1 MSRTDAPTPRA
12 GARQW
17 WGLAVLVTPSTL
29 LFMMLTILF
38 LAAPSLAADLNPTS
52 TQLLWILDIYGFVMA
67 GFLVAMGVLGDRVGK
82 RMLMVIG
89 ALVFAAVSIAASL
102 TTVPELMILW
112 RAILGLAA
120 AMMIPA
126 TLGLIFVLFADARQR
141 GVAIGV
147 WAGGISAG
155 VALGPLLSGLLLE
168 GFGWQAT
175 FLVAVP
181 IMVLVVI
188 GAPLLLPEHRDPN
201 ARIELLS
208 ALLLV
213 GGLLAIIYAIKR
225 FAAQEPAAPS
235 IGLLLAGTLL
245 GLWFVIRQLRTEKP
259 LLDVRLFANRTVSG
273 ALAVFLLS
281 AAALGGVY
289 SLFTQYLQQVQ
300 NLSPLQAGFS
310 ILPAAAVLIV
320 VATLSPV
327 LARRFRP
334 GNVIA
339 LGLLTQVVGYF
350 LFTQFDAGTG
360 LAVVIASFVITY
372 PGVAPSMAL
381 TTDLVVSSVPPEKAG
396 GASGL
401 ATTANDLGISLG
413 VAVIGSVG
421 IAAYR
426 SRINELLPDGL
437 PAEATAAASD
447 SVDGAMAAAADLP
460 RALGEPLVSAAQQA
474 FTGGLNTASMVSA
487 AIATV
492 AALIAATRL
501 RHVAPIGQDRGPKEA
516 EETATVD
523 LYPPG
528 V

>member
-1 MSRTDAPTPRA
+1 MSGVSTPAPRA
-12 GARQW
+12 GAKQW

-38 LAAPSLAADLNPTS
+38 VAAPSMAQDLNPTG

-82 RMLMVIG
+82 RLLMVIG
-89 ALVFAAVSIAASL
+89 AIVFAVISVVASL
-102 TTVPELMILW
+102 TTDPSLMIAW
-112 RAILGLAA
+112 RALLGLGA
-120 AMMIPA
+120 AMMVPS

-168 GFGWQAT
+168 VFGWQAT

-181 IMVLVVI
+181 IMALVAI
-188 GAPLLLPEHRDPN
+188 GAPLLLPEHRDTT
-201 ARIELLS
+201 ARIDLFS

-213 GGLLAIIYAIKR
+213 TGLLAIIYAIKR
-225 FAAQEPAAPS
+225 FAAQEPAGPS
-235 IGLLLAGTLL
+235 IGLIAAGVLI
-245 GLWFVIRQLRTEKP
+245 GLWFVIRQLRAERP

-273 ALAVFLLS
+273 ALAVFLLA
-281 AAALGGVY
+281 AAALGGIY

-300 NLSPLQAGFS
+300 GLSPLEAGFA

-320 VATLSPV
+320 VSTLSPV
-327 LARRFRP
+327 FARRFRP

-339 LGLLTQVVGYF
+339 IGLLTQVIGYI
-350 LFTQFDAGTG
+350 LFTQLDPGTG
-360 LAVVIASFVITY
+360 LALVIGSFVLTY
-372 PGVAPSMAL
+372 PGVAPAMAL
-381 TTDLVVSSVPPEKAG
+381 TTDLVVGSVPPEKAG

-413 VAVIGSVG
+413 IAVIGSIG
-421 IAAYR
+421 IATYR
-426 SRINELLPDGL
+426 SQITELLPGGL
-437 PAEATAAASD
+437 VT
-447 SVDGAMAAAADLP
+447 
-460 RALGEPLVSAAQQA
+460 AAQQA
-474 FTGGLNTASMVSA
+474 FTSGLNTAAIVSA
-487 AIATV
+487 VIAAI

-501 RHVAPIGQDRGPKEA
+501 RHIRPTGEA
-516 EETATVD
+516 QQAADESITS
-523 LYPPG
+523 
-528 V
+528 

>member
-1 MSRTDAPTPRA
+1 MSGVSTPAPRP
-12 GARQW
+12 GAKQW

-38 LAAPSLAADLNPTS
+38 VAAPSMAQDLNPTG

-82 RMLMVIG
+82 RLLMVIG
-89 ALVFAAVSIAASL
+89 AILFAAVSVAASL
-102 TTVPELMILW
+102 TTIPELMIAW
-112 RAILGLAA
+112 RALLGLGA
-120 AMMIPA
+120 AMMVPS

-168 GFGWQAT
+168 VFGWQAT

-181 IMVLVVI
+181 IMALVAI
-188 GAPLLLPEHRDPN
+188 GAPLLLPEHRDTT
-201 ARIELLS
+201 ARIDLFS

-213 GGLLAIIYAIKR
+213 AGLLAIIYAIKR
-225 FAAQEPAAPS
+225 FAAQEPAGPS
-235 IGLLLAGTLL
+235 IGLIAAGVLI
-245 GLWFVIRQLRTEKP
+245 GLWFVIRQLRAERP

-273 ALAVFLLS
+273 ALAVFLLA
-281 AAALGGVY
+281 AAALGGIY

-300 NLSPLQAGFS
+300 GLSPLEAGFA

-320 VATLSPV
+320 VSTLSPV
-327 LARRFRP
+327 FARRFRP

-339 LGLLTQVVGYF
+339 IGLLTQVIGYI
-350 LFTQFDAGTG
+350 LFTQLDPGTG
-360 LAVVIASFVITY
+360 LALVIGSFVLTY
-372 PGVAPSMAL
+372 PGVAPAMAL
-381 TTDLVVSSVPPEKAG
+381 TTDLVVGSVPPEKAG

-413 VAVIGSVG
+413 IAVIGSIG
-421 IAAYR
+421 IATYR
-426 SRINELLPDGL
+426 SQITELLPGGL
-437 PAEATAAASD
+437 PADATTAASRSIDGALTAAAE
-447 SVDGAMAAAADLP
+447 LP
-460 RALGEPLVSAAQQA
+460 GALGGQLVTAAQQA
-474 FTGGLNTASMVSA
+474 FTSGLNTAAIVSA
-487 AIATV
+487 VIAAI

-501 RHVAPIGQDRGPKEA
+501 RHIRPTGEA
-516 EETATVD
+516 QQAADESITS
-523 LYPPG
+523 
-528 V
+528 

>member
-1 MSRTDAPTPRA
+1 MSGVDAAAPRA
-12 GARQW
+12 SAKQW

-38 LAAPSLAADLNPTS
+38 VAAPSMAQDLNPTG

-82 RMLMVIG
+82 RLLMVIG
-89 ALVFAAVSIAASL
+89 AIVFAVISVVASL
-102 TTVPELMILW
+102 TTDPSLMIAW
-112 RAILGLAA
+112 RALLGLGA
-120 AMMIPA
+120 AMMVPS

-168 GFGWQAT
+168 VFGWQAT

-181 IMVLVVI
+181 IMALVAI
-188 GAPLLLPEHRDPN
+188 GAPLLLPEHRDTT
-201 ARIELLS
+201 ARIDLFS

-225 FAAQEPAAPS
+225 FAAQEPAGPS
-235 IGLLLAGTLL
+235 IGLIAAGVLI
-245 GLWFVIRQLRTEKP
+245 GLWFVIRQLRAERP

-273 ALAVFLLS
+273 ALAVFLLA
-281 AAALGGVY
+281 AAALGGIY

-300 NLSPLQAGFS
+300 GLSPLEAGFA

-320 VATLSPV
+320 VSTLSPV
-327 LARRFRP
+327 FARRFRP

-339 LGLLTQVVGYF
+339 IGLLTQVIGYI
-350 LFTQFDAGTG
+350 LFTQLDPGTG
-360 LAVVIASFVITY
+360 LALVIGSFVLTY
-372 PGVAPSMAL
+372 PGVAPAMAL
-381 TTDLVVSSVPPEKAG
+381 TTDLVVGSVPPEKAG

-413 VAVIGSVG
+413 IAVIGSIG
-421 IAAYR
+421 IATYR
-426 SRINELLPDGL
+426 SQITQLLPGGL
-437 PAEATAAASD
+437 PADATTAASRSIDGALTAAAE
-447 SVDGAMAAAADLP
+447 LP
-460 RALGEPLVSAAQQA
+460 GALGGQLVTAAQQA
-474 FTGGLNTASMVSA
+474 FTSGLNTAAIVSAVIA
-487 AIATV
+487 AIA
-492 AALIAATRL
+492 ALVAATRL
-501 RHVAPIGQDRGPKEA
+501 RHIRPTGEA
-516 EETATVD
+516 QQAADESITS
-523 LYPPG
+523 
-528 V
+528 

>member
-1 MSRTDAPTPRA
+1 MTDTSTPAPKA
-12 GARQW
+12 GAKQW
-17 WGLAVLVTPSTL
+17 WGLAVLVIPSTL

-38 LAAPSLAADLNPTS
+38 LAAPNMAADLNPSS

-82 RMLMVIG
+82 RLLMVIG
-89 ALVFAAVSIAASL
+89 AILFAAVSIAASL
-102 TTVPELMILW
+102 TTIPELMIVW
-112 RAILGLAA
+112 RAVLGLAA
-120 AMMIPA
+120 AMMVPA
-126 TLGLIFVLFADARQR
+126 TLGLIFVLFADPKQR

-181 IMVLVVI
+181 IMALVAI
-188 GAPLLLPEHRDPN
+188 GAPILVPEHKDST
-201 ARIELLS
+201 ARIDLLS

-213 GGLLAIIYAIKR
+213 GGLLAIIYGIKR
-225 FAAQEPAAPS
+225 FAAQEPALPS
-235 IGLLLAGTLL
+235 IGLLVAGVLI
-245 GLWFVIRQLRTEKP
+245 GLWFVIRQLRATTP

-300 NLSPLQAGFS
+300 GLTPLQAGLS

-320 VATLSPV
+320 VSTLSPV
-327 LARRFRP
+327 FARKFRP

-339 LGLLTQVVGYF
+339 IGLLTQVVGYF
-350 LFTQFDAGTG
+350 LFTQLDAGTG
-360 LAVVIASFVITY
+360 LALVIASFVITY

-421 IAAYR
+421 VAAYR
-426 SRINELLPDGL
+426 GNIDGTLPEGL
-437 PAEATAAASD
+437 PPEAAAAASD
-447 SVDGAMAAAADLP
+447 SIDGA
-460 RALGEPLVSAAQQA
+460 LVSAGELPGALGGQLVEAAQAA
-474 FTGGLNTASMVSA
+474 FTGGLNTAAIVSA
-487 AIATV
+487 VIAAV
-492 AALIAATRL
+492 AAIIAATRL
-501 RHVAPIGQDRGPKEA
+501 RHVRPTGEAAQEATAPATDEA
-516 EETATVD
+516 TH
-523 LYPPG
+523 
-528 V
+528 

>member
-1 MSRTDAPTPRA
+1 MSDTAAPRA
-12 GARQW
+12 GAKQW
-17 WGLAVLVTPSTL
+17 WGLAVLVIPSTL

-38 LAAPSLAADLNPTS
+38 LAAPNLAADLNPSS

-67 GFLVAMGVLGDRVGK
+67 GFLVAMGVLGDRIGK
-82 RMLMVIG
+82 RLLMVIG
-89 ALVFAAVSIAASL
+89 AILFAAVSIAAAL
-102 TTVPELMILW
+102 TTIPELMIVW

-120 AMMIPA
+120 AMMVPA
-126 TLGLIFVLFADARQR
+126 TIGLIFVLFADAKQR

-168 GFGWQAT
+168 AFGWQAT

-181 IMVLVVI
+181 IMALVAI
-188 GAPLLLPEHRDPN
+188 AAPILVPEHRDPS
-201 ARIELLS
+201 ARIDLFS

-213 GGLLAIIYAIKR
+213 GGLLAIIYSIKR
-225 FAAQEPAAPS
+225 FATQEPAGPS
-235 IGLLLAGTLL
+235 IGLLVAGALI
-245 GLWFVIRQLRTEKP
+245 GLWFVIRQLRAKQP

-300 NLSPLQAGFS
+300 ELSPLQAGLS

-320 VATLSPV
+320 VSTLSPV
-327 LARRFRP
+327 LARKFRP

-339 LGLLTQVVGYF
+339 VGLLTQVVGYI
-350 LFTQFDAGTG
+350 LFTQLDAGTG
-360 LAVVIASFVITY
+360 LALVIASFVITY

-381 TTDLVVSSVPPEKAG
+381 TTDLVVSSVPPEKTG

-426 SRINELLPDGL
+426 SQVGDLLPGGL
-437 PAEATAAASD
+437 PADAAAAASD
-447 SVDGAMAAAADLP
+447 SVDGAMATATQLPGSLGEQVVAAA
-460 RALGEPLVSAAQQA
+460 QTA
-474 FTGGLNTASMVSA
+474 FTGGLNTAAIVSA
-487 AIATV
+487 VIAGLAAI
-492 AALIAATRL
+492 IAATRL
-501 RHVAPIGQDRGPKEA
+501 RHVRPTGEAQQAA
-516 EETATVD
+516 EEQAR
-523 LYPPG
+523 P
-528 V
+528 

>member
-1 MSRTDAPTPRA
+1 MSAAPAQAPGA
-12 GARQW
+12 SARQW

-38 LAAPSLAADLNPTS
+38 LAAPSMAADLNPSS

-67 GFLVAMGVLGDRVGK
+67 GFLVAMGVLGDRIGK
-82 RMLMVIG
+82 RLLMILGAALFAVIS
-89 ALVFAAVSIAASL
+89 VAASL
-102 TTVPELMILW
+102 TTVPELMIAW
-112 RAILGLAA
+112 RAVLGLAA

-126 TLGLIFVLFADARQR
+126 TLGLIFVLFTDARQR

-168 GFGWQAT
+168 SFGWQAT

-181 IMVLVVI
+181 IMALVVI
-188 GAPLLLPEHRDPN
+188 GAPLLLPEHKDPT
-201 ARIELLS
+201 ARIDLFS

-213 GGLLAIIYAIKR
+213 GGLLAIIYGIKR
-225 FAAQEPAAPS
+225 FAAQEPAGPS
-235 IGLLLAGTLL
+235 IGLLIAGALI
-245 GLWFVIRQLRTEKP
+245 GLWFVARQLRAERP

-300 NLSPLQAGFS
+300 GLSPLQAGFA
-310 ILPAAAVLIV
+310 ILPAAVVLIV

-334 GNVIA
+334 GHVIA
-339 LGLLTQVVGYF
+339 VGLLTQVVGYT
-350 LFTQFDAGTG
+350 LFTQVDANTG
-360 LAVVIASFVITY
+360 VALVIASFVITY

-381 TTDLVVSSVPPEKAG
+381 TTDLVVSSVPPQKAG

-413 VAVIGSVG
+413 VAVIGSIG
-421 IAAYR
+421 LAAYR
-426 SRINELLPDGL
+426 SRIDGSLPEGV
-437 PAEATAAASD
+437 PPEVAAAASD
-447 SVDGAMAAAADLP
+447 SVDGALISAAELP
-460 RALGEPLVSAAQQA
+460 ETLGQQLISAAQDA
-474 FTGGLNTASMVSA
+474 FSSGLNTAALVSA
-487 AIATV
+487 VIAGV
-492 AALIAATRL
+492 AAIIAATRL
-501 RHVAPIGQDRGPKEA
+501 RHLRPTGEAQQPTDDRVA
-516 EETATVD
+516 T
-523 LYPPG
+523 
-528 V
+528 

>member
-1 MSRTDAPTPRA
+1 MSGVSTPAPRA
-12 GARQW
+12 GAKQW

-38 LAAPSLAADLNPTS
+38 VAAPSMAQDLNPTG

-82 RMLMVIG
+82 RLLMVIG
-89 ALVFAAVSIAASL
+89 AIVFAVISVVASL
-102 TTVPELMILW
+102 TTDPSLMIAW
-112 RAILGLAA
+112 RALLGLGA
-120 AMMIPA
+120 AMMVPS

-168 GFGWQAT
+168 VFGWQAT

-181 IMVLVVI
+181 IMALVAI
-188 GAPLLLPEHRDPN
+188 GAPLLLPEHRDTT
-201 ARIELLS
+201 ARIDLFS

-225 FAAQEPAAPS
+225 FAAQEPAGPS
-235 IGLLLAGTLL
+235 IGLIAAGVLI
-245 GLWFVIRQLRTEKP
+245 GLWFVIRQLRAERP

-273 ALAVFLLS
+273 ALAVFLLA
-281 AAALGGVY
+281 AAALGGIY

-300 NLSPLQAGFS
+300 GLSPLEAGFA

-320 VATLSPV
+320 VSTLSPV
-327 LARRFRP
+327 FARRFRP

-339 LGLLTQVVGYF
+339 IGLLTQVIGYI
-350 LFTQFDAGTG
+350 LFTQLDPGTG
-360 LAVVIASFVITY
+360 LALVIGSFVLTY
-372 PGVAPSMAL
+372 PGVAPAMAL
-381 TTDLVVSSVPPEKAG
+381 TTDLVVGSVPPEKAG

-413 VAVIGSVG
+413 IAVIGSIG
-421 IAAYR
+421 IATYR
-426 SRINELLPDGL
+426 SQITQLLPGGL
-437 PAEATAAASD
+437 PADATTAASRSIDGALTAAAE
-447 SVDGAMAAAADLP
+447 LP
-460 RALGEPLVSAAQQA
+460 GALGGQLVTAAQQA
-474 FTGGLNTASMVSA
+474 FTSGLNTAAIVSA
-487 AIATV
+487 VIAAI

-501 RHVAPIGQDRGPKEA
+501 RHIRPTGEA
-516 EETATVD
+516 QQAADESITS
-523 LYPPG
+523 
-528 V
+528 

>member
-1 MSRTDAPTPRA
+1 MSGVSTPAPRP
-12 GARQW
+12 GAKQW

-38 LAAPSLAADLNPTS
+38 VAAPSMAQDLNPTG

-82 RMLMVIG
+82 RLLMVIG
-89 ALVFAAVSIAASL
+89 AIVFAVISVVASL
-102 TTVPELMILW
+102 TTDPSLMIAW
-112 RAILGLAA
+112 RALLGLGA
-120 AMMIPA
+120 AMMVPS

-168 GFGWQAT
+168 VFGWQAT

-181 IMVLVVI
+181 IMALVAI
-188 GAPLLLPEHRDPN
+188 GAPLLLPEHRDTT
-201 ARIELLS
+201 ARIDLFS

-213 GGLLAIIYAIKR
+213 AGLLAIIYAIKR
-225 FAAQEPAAPS
+225 FAAQEPAGPS
-235 IGLLLAGTLL
+235 IGLIAAGVLI
-245 GLWFVIRQLRTEKP
+245 GLWFVIRQLRAERP

-273 ALAVFLLS
+273 ALAVFLLA
-281 AAALGGVY
+281 AAALGGIY

-300 NLSPLQAGFS
+300 GLSPLEAGFA

-320 VATLSPV
+320 VSTLSPV
-327 LARRFRP
+327 FARRFRP

-339 LGLLTQVVGYF
+339 IGLLTQVIGYI
-350 LFTQFDAGTG
+350 LFTQLDPGTG
-360 LAVVIASFVITY
+360 LALVIGSFVLTY
-372 PGVAPSMAL
+372 PGVAPAMAL
-381 TTDLVVSSVPPEKAG
+381 TTDLVVGSVPPEKAG

-413 VAVIGSVG
+413 IAVIGSIG
-421 IAAYR
+421 IATYR
-426 SRINELLPDGL
+426 SQITQLLPGGL
-437 PAEATAAASD
+437 PADATTAASRSIDGALTAAAE
-447 SVDGAMAAAADLP
+447 LP
-460 RALGEPLVSAAQQA
+460 GALGGQLVTAAQQA
-474 FTGGLNTASMVSA
+474 FTSGLNTAAIVSA
-487 AIATV
+487 VIAAI

-501 RHVAPIGQDRGPKEA
+501 RHIRPTGEA
-516 EETATVD
+516 QQAADESITS
-523 LYPPG
+523 
-528 V
+528 

>member
-1 MSRTDAPTPRA
+1 MSGVSTPAPRA
-12 GARQW
+12 GAKQW

-38 LAAPSLAADLNPTS
+38 VAAPSMAQDLNPTG

-82 RMLMVIG
+82 RLLMVIG
-89 ALVFAAVSIAASL
+89 AIVFAVISVVASL
-102 TTVPELMILW
+102 TTDPSLMIAW
-112 RAILGLAA
+112 RALLGLGA
-120 AMMIPA
+120 AMMVPS

-168 GFGWQAT
+168 VFGWQAT

-181 IMVLVVI
+181 IMALVAI
-188 GAPLLLPEHRDPN
+188 GAPLLLPEHRDTT
-201 ARIELLS
+201 ARIDLFS

-225 FAAQEPAAPS
+225 FAAQEPAGPS
-235 IGLLLAGTLL
+235 IGLIAAGVLI
-245 GLWFVIRQLRTEKP
+245 GLWFVIRQLRAERP

-273 ALAVFLLS
+273 ALAVFLLA
-281 AAALGGVY
+281 AAALGGIY

-300 NLSPLQAGFS
+300 GLSPLEAGFA

-320 VATLSPV
+320 VSTLSPV
-327 LARRFRP
+327 FARRFRP

-339 LGLLTQVVGYF
+339 IGLLTQVIGYI
-350 LFTQFDAGTG
+350 LFTQLDPGTG
-360 LAVVIASFVITY
+360 LALVIGSFVLTY
-372 PGVAPSMAL
+372 PGVAPAMAL
-381 TTDLVVSSVPPEKAG
+381 TTDLVVGSVPPEKAG

-413 VAVIGSVG
+413 IAVIGSIG
-421 IAAYR
+421 IATYR
-426 SRINELLPDGL
+426 SQITQLLPGGL
-437 PAEATAAASD
+437 PADATTAASRSIDGALTAAAE
-447 SVDGAMAAAADLP
+447 LP
-460 RALGEPLVSAAQQA
+460 GALGGQLVTAAQQA
-474 FTGGLNTASMVSA
+474 FTSGLNTAAIVSAVIA
-487 AIATV
+487 AIA
-492 AALIAATRL
+492 ALVAATRL
-501 RHVAPIGQDRGPKEA
+501 RHIRPTGEA
-516 EETATVD
+516 QQAADESITS
-523 LYPPG
+523 
-528 V
+528 